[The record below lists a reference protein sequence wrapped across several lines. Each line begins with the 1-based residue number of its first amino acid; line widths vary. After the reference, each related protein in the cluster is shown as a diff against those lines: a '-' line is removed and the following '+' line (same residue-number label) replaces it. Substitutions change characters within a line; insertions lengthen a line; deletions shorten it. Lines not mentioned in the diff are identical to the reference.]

1 MLNVADIFIK
11 IIILLI
17 ALTIMIIFYT
27 LWERRFIG
35 FIQDR
40 LGPNR
45 VGPYGLLQ
53 PIADVIKLLLK
64 SMIIPNKANKFLFI
78 LGPIVTVV
86 AALSAWAVIPVNQ
99 QFVLSNLNVGL
110 LYLLAMTSIGVN
122 AVIIAGW
129 ASNSKYA
136 LLGSIRAAAQMI
148 SYSIPMSLA
157 IVGVLMKSNSMNLT
171 NIVNAQQGGASHW
184 FCISLLPLLFIYWVC
199 SMAETNRLPFDV
211 AEGESELVAGFHVE
225 YSGMGFALFFLAEYS
240 NMILTSVLT
249 VIMFF
254 GGWLSPFN
262 TCLLW
267 VPGACWLFIKTFI
280 FMTLFLWLRATLPR
294 YRYDQIMCLCWK
306 IFIPITL
313 LWIFVEAV
321 WLHMTIGVI

>member
-1 MLNVADIFIK
+1 MFNMIIIKIFIL
-11 IIILLI
+11 ISLLM
-17 ALTIMIIFYT
+17 LTIMLYT
-27 LWERRFIG
+27 YWERRFIG

-157 IVGVLMKSNSMNLT
+157 IVGVLM
-171 NIVNAQQGGASHW
+171 
-184 FCISLLPLLFIYWVC
+184 F
-199 SMAETNRLPFDV
+199 
-211 AEGESELVAGFHVE
+211 
-225 YSGMGFALFFLAEYS
+225 
-240 NMILTSVLT
+240 
-249 VIMFF
+249 
-254 GGWLSPFN
+254 
-262 TCLLW
+262 
-267 VPGACWLFIKTFI
+267 
-280 FMTLFLWLRATLPR
+280 
-294 YRYDQIMCLCWK
+294 
-306 IFIPITL
+306 
-313 LWIFVEAV
+313 
-321 WLHMTIGVI
+321 